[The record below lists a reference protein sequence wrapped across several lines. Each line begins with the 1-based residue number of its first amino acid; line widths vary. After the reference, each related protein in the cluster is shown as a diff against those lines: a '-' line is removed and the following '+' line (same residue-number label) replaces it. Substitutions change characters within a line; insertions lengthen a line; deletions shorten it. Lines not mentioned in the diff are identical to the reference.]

1 VSDQQFVEAAESGD
15 GRLYEVDGFLIP
27 VLTGSH
33 REMGAQY
40 GALMEDAM
48 EQAFDVILKP
58 GFDSGKIT
66 DDDAMT
72 WTQRAVST
80 FSTRNKEFYA
90 GMVEGSG
97 WPLEK
102 VGILDQFTD
111 FGTYQ
116 EDLHAS
122 VGCTSIFSWG
132 ASSTD
137 GKMYIGRNMDW
148 SAAFN
153 TFPQVLTVLNPI
165 DGSYRYANL
174 GWPGMINVFTGLNE
188 HGVYMDL
195 HDGTSMG
202 GSVLFEDRAPFLQ
215 ALSDML
221 AETASLEALI
231 RRFNARRVTW
241 GVIMNL
247 ADESSAASM
256 ECAIWDN
263 RVRLPEGDSLAA
275 VNTFLNPDWGI
286 HKRDTVSHSLE
297 RFENMTARL
306 ADNHGSIDAAK
317 VRDLMDLTL
326 FNDDGSFTKDGGAT
340 KPIKI
345 DADQTTH
352 QMVTDV
358 SRRQI
363 WLKIPNPNYKT
374 DWIPIDLTALW
385 S

>member
-1 VSDQQFVEAAESGD
+1 VTDPQFAEVAESGD
-15 GRLYEVDGFLIP
+15 GKLYEVDGFLIP

-40 GALMEDAM
+40 GALMKDAM
-48 EQAFDVILKP
+48 EQAFDVIMKP
-58 GFDSGKIT
+58 GFDSGKIS

-72 WTQRAVST
+72 WTQRALTT
-80 FSTRNKEFYA
+80 FSTRNKEYYA
-90 GMVEGSG
+90 GMAEGSG
-97 WPLEK
+97 WPIEK

-111 FGTYQ
+111 FGEYQ
-116 EDLHAS
+116 ADLHAS
-122 VGCTSIFSWG
+122 VGCTSIFAWG

-137 GKMYIGRNMDW
+137 GNMYIGRNMDW

-174 GWPGMINVFTGLNE
+174 GWPGMINVFTGVNE

-202 GSVLFEDRAPFLQ
+202 GSVLFEDRAPFLP

-231 RRFNARRVTW
+231 RRFNSRRVTW

-297 RFENMTARL
+297 RFDNMTARL

-317 VRDLMDLTL
+317 VRELMDLTI
-326 FNDDGSFTKDGGAT
+326 FNEDGSFTKDGGAT
-340 KPIKI
+340 KPTKI

-352 QMVTDV
+352 QMVTDL

-363 WLKIPNPNYKT
+363 WLKIPNPEYKT

>member
-1 VSDQQFVEAAESGD
+1 MTDSMTLAAESGD
-15 GRLYEVDGFLIP
+15 GKLYEIRGFLIP

-40 GALMEDAM
+40 GALMKDAM
-48 EQAFDVILKP
+48 EQTYDVIMKP

-66 DDDAMT
+66 DDDAKK
-72 WTQRAVST
+72 WTQRAVTT

-102 VGILDQFTD
+102 VGILDQFAD

-116 EDLHAS
+116 EDLHTP

-132 ASSTD
+132 ASSAD
-137 GKMYIGRNMDW
+137 GRMYIGRNMDW

-153 TFPQVLTVLNPI
+153 TFPQVLTVLNPK

-174 GWPGMINVFTGLNE
+174 GWAGMINVFTAVNE

-202 GSVLFEDRAPFLQ
+202 GSVLYEDRAPFLQ
-215 ALSDML
+215 SLSDML
-221 AETASLEALI
+221 AETASLEALV
-231 RRFNARRVTW
+231 RRFNSSRVTW
-241 GVIMNL
+241 GLIINL

-256 ECAIWDN
+256 ECATYDN
-263 RVRLPEGDSLAA
+263 RVRRPDGDSLVA

-297 RFENMTARL
+297 RFDNMTARL
-306 ADNHGSIDAAK
+306 ADSQGSIDAAK
-317 VRDLMDLTL
+317 VRDLMDLSL
-326 FNDDGSFTKDGGAT
+326 FDADGSFTKNGGAT
-340 KPIKI
+340 KPTKI

-352 QMVTDV
+352 QMVTDL

-363 WLKIPNPNYKT
+363 WLKIPNPKYET
-374 DWIPIDLTALW
+374 GWTPVDLNALW
-385 S
+385 A

>member
-1 VSDQQFVEAAESGD
+1 
-15 GRLYEVDGFLIP
+15 
-27 VLTGSH
+27 
-33 REMGAQY
+33 M
-40 GALMEDAM
+40 
-48 EQAFDVILKP
+48 
-58 GFDSGKIT
+58 
-66 DDDAMT
+66 
-72 WTQRAVST
+72 
-80 FSTRNKEFYA
+80 
-90 GMVEGSG
+90 
-97 WPLEK
+97 
-102 VGILDQFTD
+102 
-111 FGTYQ
+111 
-116 EDLHAS
+116 
-122 VGCTSIFSWG
+122 
-132 ASSTD
+132 
-137 GKMYIGRNMDW
+137 
-148 SAAFN
+148 
-153 TFPQVLTVLNPI
+153 LNI
-165 DGSYRYANL
+165 
-174 GWPGMINVFTGLNE
+174 FTGLNE

-215 ALSDML
+215 TLSDML

-231 RRFNARRVTW
+231 RRFNSARVTW

-297 RFENMTARL
+297 RFDNMTARL

-317 VRDLMDLTL
+317 VRELMDLTL
-326 FNDDGSFTKDGGAT
+326 FNEDGSFTKNGGAT
-340 KPIKI
+340 KPTKI

-352 QMVTDV
+352 QMVTDL

-363 WLKIPNPNYKT
+363 WLKIPNPDYKT

>member
-352 QMVTDV
+352 QIVTDV

-363 WLKIPNPNYKT
+363 WLKIPNPKYKT

>member
-1 VSDQQFVEAAESGD
+1 MTDQLVEVGESGA
-15 GRLYEVDGFLIP
+15 GKLYKASGFLIP
-27 VLTGSH
+27 VLKGSH

-40 GALMEDAM
+40 GALMKGAM
-48 EQAFDVILKP
+48 EQAFDVIMKP

-66 DDDAMT
+66 DDDAKT
-72 WTQRAVST
+72 WTQRALTT

-90 GMVEGSG
+90 GMAEGSG
-97 WPLEK
+97 WSIDK
-102 VGILDQFTD
+102 VGILDQFAD
-111 FGTYQ
+111 FGTFQ
-116 EDLHAS
+116 EDLHAN
-122 VGCTSIFSWG
+122 VGCTSIFAWG
-132 ASSTD
+132 DASAD
-137 GKMYIGRNMDW
+137 GNMYIGRNMDW

-153 TFPQVLTVLNPI
+153 EFPQVLTVLNPL

-174 GWPGMINVFTGLNE
+174 GWPGLINIFTGINE
-188 HGVYMDL
+188 HGVYLDL

-202 GSVLFEDRAPFLQ
+202 GSVMFEDRAPFLQ

-221 AETASLEALI
+221 AETASLDAII
-231 RRFNARRVTW
+231 RRFNSSRVTW
-241 GVIMNL
+241 GLIMNL

-256 ECAIWDN
+256 ECAVWDN
-263 RVRLPEGDSLAA
+263 RVRHPEGDSLAA

-286 HKRDTVSHSLE
+286 HRRDTVSHSLE
-297 RFENMTARL
+297 RFNNMTARL
-306 ADNHGSIDAAK
+306 ADNHGVIDAAK

-326 FNDDGSFTKDGGAT
+326 FNDDGSFTKNGGAT

-352 QMVTDV
+352 QIVTDV

-363 WLKIPNPNYKT
+363 WLKIPNPKYKT

>member
-1 VSDQQFVEAAESGD
+1 MTDQLVEVGESGA
-15 GRLYEVDGFLIP
+15 GKLYKASGFLIP
-27 VLTGSH
+27 VLKGSH

-40 GALMEDAM
+40 GALMKGAM
-48 EQAFDVILKP
+48 EQAFDVIMKP

-66 DDDAMT
+66 DDDART
-72 WTQRAVST
+72 WTQRALTT

-90 GMVEGSG
+90 GMAEGSG
-97 WPLEK
+97 WSIDK
-102 VGILDQFTD
+102 VGILDQFAD
-111 FGTYQ
+111 FGTFQ
-116 EDLHAS
+116 EDLHAN
-122 VGCTSIFSWG
+122 VGCTSIFAWG
-132 ASSTD
+132 DASAD
-137 GKMYIGRNMDW
+137 GNMYIGRNMDW

-153 TFPQVLTVLNPI
+153 EFPQVLTVLNPL

-174 GWPGMINVFTGLNE
+174 GWPGLINIFTGINE
-188 HGVYMDL
+188 HGVYLDL

-202 GSVLFEDRAPFLQ
+202 GSVMFEDRAPFLQ

-221 AETASLEALI
+221 AETASLDAII
-231 RRFNARRVTW
+231 RRFNSSRVTW
-241 GVIMNL
+241 GLIMNL

-256 ECAIWDN
+256 ECAVWDN
-263 RVRLPEGDSLAA
+263 RVRHPEGDSLAA

-286 HKRDTVSHSLE
+286 HRRDTVSHSLE
-297 RFENMTARL
+297 RFNNMTARL
-306 ADNHGSIDAAK
+306 ADNHGVIDAAK

-326 FNDDGSFTKDGGAT
+326 FNDDGSFTKNGGAT

-352 QMVTDV
+352 QIVTDV

-363 WLKIPNPNYKT
+363 WLKIPNPKYKT

>member
-1 VSDQQFVEAAESGD
+1 MSDRKSTEVAESGD
-15 GRLYEVDGFLIP
+15 GTLYEVDGFLIP
-27 VLTGSH
+27 VLKGSH
-33 REMGAQY
+33 REMGVQY
-40 GALMEDAM
+40 GVLMKGAM

-58 GFDSGKIT
+58 GFDSGKIS
-66 DDDAMT
+66 DDDAKA
-72 WTQRAVST
+72 WTQRAVTT

-90 GMVEGSG
+90 GMAEGSG

-116 EDLHAS
+116 EDLHAN

-137 GKMYIGRNMDW
+137 GNMYIGRNMDW

-153 TFPQVLTVLNPI
+153 TFPQVLTVLNPN

-174 GWPGMINVFTGLNE
+174 GWPGMINVFTGINE

-202 GSVLFEDRAPFLQ
+202 GSVLFENRAPFLQ
-215 ALSDML
+215 TLSDML

-231 RRFNARRVTW
+231 RRFNSSRVTW

-263 RVRLPEGDSLAA
+263 RVRLPDGDSLAA

-286 HKRDTVSHSLE
+286 DKRDTVSHSLE

-306 ADNHGSIDAAK
+306 ADNHGAIDAAK

-326 FNDDGSFTKDGGAT
+326 FNDDGSFTKNGGAT

-352 QMVTDV
+352 QIVTDV

-363 WLKIPNPNYKT
+363 WLKIPNPKYKT

-385 S
+385 I